1 MSGERPRRQ
10 RDILPPL
17 WAALLVILFLSF
29 HVFRPF
35 LLTFTVAAC
44 VALLLGPLQRHLSR
58 VLRGRHGLSAVLL
71 VAVTTL
77 AILVPVGTSLIVL
90 GQRALVFFGWLG
102 PRLQPEELERLWRE
116 TLPGQFPWLRGWTSQ
131 LEGQLAPVVSNSL
144 SQAVSAAT
152 TAVQRTV
159 AGFAVAA
166 FDLVLFLLLLFF
178 LLRDGGRLRA
188 ELRPVSPFNEA
199 QETLI
204 FDHLGRTV
212 KGALQS
218 LLVVPLLQGIMALPG
233 FLLFG
238 VPQPVTWAV
247 AVALAAMVPL
257 LGSPLGWVPAV
268 VWLFY
273 EGAPTAQW
281 VGMLVYGTVVIS
293 GIDNLAKPL
302 LLRGAA
308 RIHPL
313 LGFLSIIGGLLAFG
327 LFGFLVGP
335 VILSLVLSA
344 LRIYRL
350 DILRA
355 APAVA
360 AVPAP
365 PEVASPPSAA

>member
-1 MSGERPRRQ
+1 MTETRRRQ

-17 WAALLVILFLSF
+17 WGALVVVLFLAF
-29 HVFRPF
+29 QVFRPF
-35 LLTFTVAAC
+35 LLVFAVAAC

-58 VLRGRHGLSAVLL
+58 ALRGRHGLAALVV

-77 AILVPVGTSLIVL
+77 AILVPVGTSLAVL

-102 PRLQPEELERLWRE
+102 PRLQPDELDRLWRE
-116 TLPGQFPWLRGWTSQ
+116 TLPLHFPWLREWTSQ
-131 LEGQLAPVVSNSL
+131 LEGQLAPVVSNAL
-144 SQAVSAAT
+144 SQAVAAAT
-152 TAVQRTV
+152 GALQKTV

-178 LLRDGGRLRA
+178 LLRDGARLKA

-199 QETLI
+199 QEALI

-218 LLVVPLLQGIMALPG
+218 LLVVPLVQGVMALPG
-233 FLLFG
+233 FLIFG
-238 VPQPVTWAV
+238 VPQPVTWSV

-257 LGSPLGWVPAV
+257 LGAPLGWVPAV
-268 VWLFY
+268 LWLFY
-273 EGAPTAQW
+273 TGAPTWQW

-293 GIDNLAKPL
+293 GIDNLVKPL
-302 LLRGAA
+302 LLRETA

-313 LGFLSIIGGLLAFG
+313 LGFLSIIGGLFAFG
-327 LFGFLVGP
+327 VFGFLVGP

-350 DILRA
+350 DVLR
-355 APAVA
+355 
-360 AVPAP
+360 
-365 PEVASPPSAA
+365 ASPPAAS